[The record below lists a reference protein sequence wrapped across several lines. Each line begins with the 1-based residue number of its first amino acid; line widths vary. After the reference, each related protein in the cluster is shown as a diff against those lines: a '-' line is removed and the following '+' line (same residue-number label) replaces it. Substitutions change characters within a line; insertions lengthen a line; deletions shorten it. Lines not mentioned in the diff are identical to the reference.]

1 MRVLVLYCTVVL
13 LAILL
18 LGCNTHI
25 TSYRILY
32 LLDEC
37 PKVTQIVRGVVAVPE
52 SIIAPKQGK
61 WWNESTHQWVYT
73 DLTKVEV
80 PENDDDLLHTLESE
94 LDAEATAPTASGE
107 GGSVKETYYYDVLEV
122 SIFFVQSILRA
133 MAFYVWLSFVPPP
146 PKLFAHN
153 ILYILI
159 VLFLFLLLLL

>member
-1 MRVLVLYCTVVL
+1 MQHSH
-13 LAILL
+13 
-18 LGCNTHI
+18 HI
-25 TSYRILY
+25 TPHRILY

-133 MAFYVWLSFVPPP
+133 MAFYVWLSFAPPP
-146 PKLFAHN
+146 SCSLTTYLHFDRF
-153 ILYILI
+153 ILI
-159 VLFLFLLLLL
+159 LITIIVK